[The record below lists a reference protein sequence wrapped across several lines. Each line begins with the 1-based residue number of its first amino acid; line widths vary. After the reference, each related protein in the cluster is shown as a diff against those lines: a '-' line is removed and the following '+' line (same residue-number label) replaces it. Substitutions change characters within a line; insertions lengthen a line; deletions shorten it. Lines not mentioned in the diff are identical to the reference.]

1 MKVANYL
8 SLVATG
14 LSLLVATAMG
24 ETTTTTNPANAAGQ
38 HVQRRYVKRLATS
51 AISGQRGAILFA
63 NGKPTSCEVA
73 LISNLLGYV
82 SANCLSYNAANG
94 SVDMTPNYQV
104 MLSDGTTTSLGMF
117 SVHSATPHF
126 KYDPTTFANNVALLK
141 FNSGGTREWKNYIGA
156 NRADWTSKFFVSRA
170 VTNSPGSPMGSW
182 LPAQA
187 VAESGD
193 VTAQCAAA
201 STLFASNVN
210 DLLCTSQV
218 ASSSSS
224 SSAGGATC
232 ALPFSSVYGVR
243 DPDLAVAAL
252 YSHSVVVGDSLCKY
266 TQIYNYYTLL
276 SNYLEW
282 GGNVAKS
289 TIYLYVADFKYTNNN
304 NPNYSMVVPSGKPSV
319 TGVVVGGDLSGN
331 SPKPTPSVTS
341 TSSSTTPTSSS
352 SPSSSSTT
360 TTTTSSSSATSSSS
374 SDKTTSEQNSE
385 KKGMN
390 IGIILLIV
398 GIILLIV
405 AILAFLLYRR
415 YKKRKEKNN
424 ANFMD
429 MNSDIGVGGQNFN
442 RMSQGSQRTAYNGNN
457 HLNVPINMQD
467 EHKNY
472 GGRY

>member
-1 MKVANYL
+1 MKVAHYL

-24 ETTTTTNPANAAGQ
+24 ETTTTTTPANAAGQ

-82 SANCLSYNAANG
+82 SANCLSYNAADG

-187 VAESGD
+187 VAESG
-193 VTAQCAAA
+193 
-201 STLFASNVN
+201 
-210 DLLCTSQV
+210 
-218 ASSSSS
+218 
-224 SSAGGATC
+224 GATC

-266 TQIYNYYTLL
+266 TQIYSYYTLL

-289 TIYLYVADFKYTNNN
+289 TIYLYVADF
-304 NPNYSMVVPSGKPSV
+304 
-319 TGVVVGGDLSGN
+319 
-331 SPKPTPSVTS
+331 
-341 TSSSTTPTSSS
+341 
-352 SPSSSSTT
+352 
-360 TTTTSSSSATSSSS
+360 
-374 SDKTTSEQNSE
+374 
-385 KKGMN
+385 
-390 IGIILLIV
+390 
-398 GIILLIV
+398 
-405 AILAFLLYRR
+405 
-415 YKKRKEKNN
+415 
-424 ANFMD
+424 
-429 MNSDIGVGGQNFN
+429 
-442 RMSQGSQRTAYNGNN
+442 
-457 HLNVPINMQD
+457 
-467 EHKNY
+467 
-472 GGRY
+472 